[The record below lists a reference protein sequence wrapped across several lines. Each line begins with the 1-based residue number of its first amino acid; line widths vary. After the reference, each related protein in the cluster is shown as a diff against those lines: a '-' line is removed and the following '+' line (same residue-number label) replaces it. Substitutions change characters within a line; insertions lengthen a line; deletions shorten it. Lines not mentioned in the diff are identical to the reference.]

1 MRTPLSP
8 LRTALARRA
17 ALPSLALL
25 AAAVLLIACSDP
37 LPSVGDTPND
47 PGCSPQES
55 AAENDAADL
64 RRARLLRLILLV
76 GQAEVAI
83 RSSADSLSSGD
94 APLFPL
100 SPEHRALLWTDA
112 MEFDAIL
119 TGIEAV
125 LNEMP
130 DQAQELRSRRQPL
143 MLASIAWADW
153 LTRLVERGEQAFN
166 EQPQFFD
173 GPPIR
178 QARDLFDDLLAELY
192 SFDAQSACPG
202 SPESA
207 AADGARANPAVLR
220 MLMLINQLEVVIRSS
235 ERSLS
240 SDDVPLF
247 PLTAEHRALLWTDAM
262 EIDAILTGIEAAL
275 NEMPEGAQE
284 LRSLRQPLMLASIAW
299 ADWLTQ
305 LVERGEEA
313 FNEQPSGG
321 PPIRQAQDLFDELLS
336 ELHSLDARSARA
348 HAVILRMLMLIS
360 QMENEVRSI
369 CAVVG
374 CPVRSV
380 DQRGVARAPLTAA
393 ERAALRHAGGRLVIL
408 RELVWGPRDLRL
420 TETRSLPRALLTD
433 LESAPVPL
441 DELTT
446 QWFWFARR
454 GAGGAP
460 DALSQPHITYGI
472 LGAQVAVFNV
482 YARHLSWP

>member
-8 LRTALARRA
+8 LRAAPARRLA
-17 ALPSLALL
+17 PLFLALL
-25 AAAVLLIACSDP
+25 VATVLLIACNDP
-37 LPSVGDTPND
+37 LPSVGDAPND

-55 AAENDAADL
+55 ATENDAADL
-64 RRARLLRLILLV
+64 HRARLLRLILLV

-83 RSSADSLSSGD
+83 RSSADSLSSSD

-100 SPEHRALLWTDA
+100 SPEHRALLWTNA
-112 MEFDAIL
+112 MEIDAIL

-125 LNEMP
+125 LDEMP
-130 DQAQELRSRRQPL
+130 DQAQELRSQRQPL
-143 MLASIAWADW
+143 RLASIAWADW
-153 LTRLVERGEQAFN
+153 LTQLVERGEEAFS

-178 QARDLFDDLLAELY
+178 QARDLFNELLAELY
-192 SFDAQSACPG
+192 SLDAQSACPG
-202 SPESA
+202 SPERA

-262 EIDAILTGIEAAL
+262 EIEAILTGIEAAL

-299 ADWLTQ
+299 AAWLTQ

-313 FNEQPSGG
+313 FDEQPDGG
-321 PPIRQAQDLFDELLS
+321 LPIRQARELFDELLS
-336 ELHSLDARSARA
+336 EQHSLDARSAA
-348 HAVILRMLMLIS
+348 PAILRMLMLIS
-360 QMENEVRSI
+360 LMESEVRSI
-369 CAVVG
+369 CAVTG

-393 ERAALRHAGGRLVIL
+393 EQAVLSHAAARLVIL
-408 RELVWGPRDLRL
+408 RGLAWDLQS
-420 TETRSLPRALLTD
+420 ENADQSPQALLAD
-433 LESAPVPL
+433 LEAAPVPL
-441 DELTT
+441 DELTS

-460 DALSQPHITYGI
+460 DTLSQPHITYGI
-472 LGAQVAVFNV
+472 LGAQVTVFNV
-482 YARHLSWP
+482 YARHLSWL